1 MDRFASSLLSVMLAA
16 SFCLGQSGNAAQASQ
31 PPAQTSPSASPS
43 MGAAPEAAKGHG
55 VMPVELAKSLD
66 SKKLKEGDTVTGRV
80 AGTLHLKDGTLIP
93 AGSKVTGHVTEAKA
107 RSKGD
112 ASSALGIVFD
122 SISVP
127 GGKNLAIKGV
137 LQAVAANPNG
147 NPELAPPGVIGP
159 GMMAGHDQGA
169 SAGTSPPPMPTQ
181 NPNQGTGRPVLTG
194 QSKGVVGIHN
204 LELGQD
210 GVLFSNGKEVRLDT
224 GTQFMLQVEIE

>member
-1 MDRFASSLLSVMLAA
+1 
-16 SFCLGQSGNAAQASQ
+16 
-31 PPAQTSPSASPS
+31 
-43 MGAAPEAAKGHG
+43 
-55 VMPVELAKSLD
+55 MPVELAKSLD

-122 SISVP
+122 SISIS

-147 NPELAPPGVIGP
+147 NPEQAPPGVIGP
-159 GMMAGHDQGA
+159 GMMSHDQGG
-169 SAGTSPPPMPTQ
+169 SPGTSAPPTPTA
-181 NPNQGTGRPVLTG
+181 NPNQGAGRPVLTG

-210 GVLFSNGKEVRLDT
+210 GVLFSNGKEVRLDS
-224 GTQFMLQVEIE
+224 GTQFMVQVEIE